1 MEFILG
7 IFIILIGLF
16 GLELIDGLV
25 SLFTVDG
32 SDEEWL
38 APLGMIMFII
48 FIISLYISTEY

>member
-1 MEFILG
+1 VEFILG

-38 APLGMIMFII
+38 APLGMIMFIG
-48 FIISLYISTEY
+48 FIIVLSYLG

>member
-1 MEFILG
+1 MGLLIAVFIVL
-7 IFIILIGLF
+7 LGLF

-32 SDEEWL
+32 TDEEWL

-48 FIISLYISTEY
+48 FIISLLYLG

>member
-7 IFIILIGLF
+7 IFIVLLGLF

-32 SDEEWL
+32 TDEEWL
-38 APLGMIMFII
+38 APLGMIMLIVFIVALSY
-48 FIISLYISTEY
+48 FG